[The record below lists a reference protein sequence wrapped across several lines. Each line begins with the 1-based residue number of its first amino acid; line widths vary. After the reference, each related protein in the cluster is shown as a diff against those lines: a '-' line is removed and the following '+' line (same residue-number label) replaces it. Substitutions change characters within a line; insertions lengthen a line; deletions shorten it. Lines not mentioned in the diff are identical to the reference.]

1 MFTDGLTY
9 IKAIAKLNEMFP
21 EHAFDLSSPVDSSI
35 KSEKFIAGHRIPLL
49 EYIILCNNMQA
60 YLYLT
65 ETALVQEDPDAP
77 YIALTYYTKN
87 KDFREFF

>member
-1 MFTDGLTY
+1 
-9 IKAIAKLNEMFP
+9 
-21 EHAFDLSSPVDSSI
+21 
-35 KSEKFIAGHRIPLL
+35 
-49 EYIILCNNMQA
+49 MQV

-87 KDFREFF
+87 KDFREFFKRKNIGTYDILKEYN